1 MINEILNKIYLY
13 DKKLTYQEKIYLKK
27 YIEENEIKKL
37 INKNSGVKKCM

>member
-27 YIEENEIKKL
+27 YIEQSEYNKK
-37 INKNSGVKKCM
+37 KGK